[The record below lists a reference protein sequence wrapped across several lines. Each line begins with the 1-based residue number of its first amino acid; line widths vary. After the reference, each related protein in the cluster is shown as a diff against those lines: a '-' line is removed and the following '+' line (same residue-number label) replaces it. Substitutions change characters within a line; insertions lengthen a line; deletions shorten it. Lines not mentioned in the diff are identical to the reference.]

1 MKKTLLSIA
10 FALITPVAMAAQP
23 SDESIRELLQVT
35 DARQLM
41 EGAMAQ
47 TDQMIKATME
57 QSLQGKEV
65 SAEYRKILEDMQT
78 QMVAVLNEDLGWSS
92 MEPMFVEIYQKSF
105 TQSEVDGMLEFYQ
118 SDAGKAVTAK
128 MPLVMQNTMMLLQQR
143 MANMAGRMQQIENAA
158 VEKLKANAAE

>member
-57 QSLQGKEV
+57 Q
-65 SAEYRKILEDMQT
+65 
-78 QMVAVLNEDLGWSS
+78 
-92 MEPMFVEIYQKSF
+92 
-105 TQSEVDGMLEFYQ
+105 
-118 SDAGKAVTAK
+118 
-128 MPLVMQNTMMLLQQR
+128 
-143 MANMAGRMQQIENAA
+143 
-158 VEKLKANAAE
+158 